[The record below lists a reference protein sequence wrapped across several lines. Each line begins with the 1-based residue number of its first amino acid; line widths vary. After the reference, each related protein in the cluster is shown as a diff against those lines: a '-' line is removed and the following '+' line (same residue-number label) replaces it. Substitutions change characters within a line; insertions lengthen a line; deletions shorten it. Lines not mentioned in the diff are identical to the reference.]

1 MKIRTFA
8 VTAVEEVVIILM
20 EYRFT
25 VTIHVREPSRLDFVN
40 KANTLCLQTN
50 FWK

>member
-1 MKIRTFA
+1 MKIRTFS

-25 VTIHVREPSRLDFVN
+25 ETIHVDFVN
-40 KANTLCLQTN
+40 KANTLSTN